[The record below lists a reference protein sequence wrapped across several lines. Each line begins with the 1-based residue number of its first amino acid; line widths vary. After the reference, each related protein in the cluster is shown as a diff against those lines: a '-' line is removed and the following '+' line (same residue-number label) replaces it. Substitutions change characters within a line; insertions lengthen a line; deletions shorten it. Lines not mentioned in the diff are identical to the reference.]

1 MGRFRGSIVKQ
12 SRREGINLAETEKVQ
27 KYLDKRPYAPG
38 QHGQRRGRGR
48 PSDYSVRLREKQK
61 LARLYGMNEKQFR
74 NLFEEEA
81 SIPGVTGTVFLQLL
95 ERRLDNVVF
104 RMGFAS
110 TRRQARQFVGHGHIL
125 VNGKRVDIPSYR
137 VKIGDQISI
146 VERSRAMGFVQEN
159 AEASKRRRVSPWLE
173 MNPENFTGSFI
184 RVPAREDLALPIN
197 ENFIIEYYS
206 R

>member
-1 MGRFRGSIVKQ
+1 MGRFHGSITKL

-27 KYLDKRPYAPG
+27 KYLDRRPYGPG
-38 QHGQRRGRGR
+38 QHGQRRKGR

-61 LARLYGMNEKQFR
+61 LARLYGMSEKQFR
-74 NLFEEEA
+74 NLFEEA
-81 SIPGVTGTVFLQLL
+81 ANVPGVTGTVFLQLL

-104 RMGFAS
+104 RLGIAS

-125 VNGKRVDIPSYR
+125 VNGKRVDIASYR
-137 VKIGDQISI
+137 VKIGDEIS
-146 VERSRAMGFVQEN
+146 VAEDSRQMGFIQEN
-159 AEASKRRRVSPWLE
+159 MEASKRRRVSPWLAF
-173 MNPENFTGSFI
+173 NPDTFTGTFV
-184 RVPAREDLALPIN
+184 RLPAREDLALPIN

>member
-1 MGRFRGSIVKQ
+1 MGRFRGSITKQ

-27 KYLDKRPYAPG
+27 KYLDRRPYGPG
-38 QHGQRRGRGR
+38 QHGQRRKGR
-48 PSDYSVRLREKQK
+48 PSDYAIRLREKQK
-61 LARLYGMNEKQFR
+61 LARLYGIGEKQFR
-74 NLFEEEA
+74 NLFEEA
-81 SIPGVTGTVFLQLL
+81 ANVPGVTGTVFLQLL

-125 VNGKRVDIPSYR
+125 VNGKKIDIPSYR
-137 VKIGDQISI
+137 VKIGDEIS
-146 VERSRAMGFVQEN
+146 VAEGSRSMGFVQEN
-159 AEASKRRRVSPWLE
+159 MEAQKRRHVSPWVELDA
-173 MNPENFTGSFI
+173 ENFKGIFS
-184 RVPAREDLALPIN
+184 RLPAREDLALPIN

>member
-1 MGRFRGSIVKQ
+1 MGRFRGSITKQ

-27 KYLDKRPYAPG
+27 KYLDRRPYGPG
-38 QHGQRRGRGR
+38 QHGQRRKGR

-74 NLFEEEA
+74 NLFEEAA
-81 SIPGVTGTVFLQLL
+81 SVPGVTGTVFLQLL

-125 VNGKRVDIPSYR
+125 VNGKKVDIASYR
-137 VKIGDQISI
+137 VKIGDEIS
-146 VERSRAMGFVQEN
+146 VAEGSRSMGFIQEN
-159 AEASKRRRVSPWLE
+159 MDAQKRRRVSPWVE
-173 MNPENFTGSFI
+173 MDHDNFKGTFS
-184 RVPAREDLALPIN
+184 RLPAREDLALPIN

>member
-1 MGRFRGSIVKQ
+1 MGRFRGSITKQ

-27 KYLDKRPYAPG
+27 KYLDKRPYGPG
-38 QHGQRRGRGR
+38 QHGQRRKGR

-61 LARLYGMNEKQFR
+61 LARLYGVGEKQFR
-74 NLFEEEA
+74 NLFDEA
-81 SIPGVTGTVFLQLL
+81 STIPGVKGTIFLQLL

-125 VNGKRVDIPSYR
+125 VNGKKVDIASYR
-137 VKIGDQISI
+137 VKVGDEIS
-146 VERSRAMGFVQEN
+146 VAEGSRSMGFIQEN
-159 AEASKRRRVSPWLE
+159 MEAQKRRRTSPWVD
-173 MNPENFTGSFI
+173 MDAENFKGTFS
-184 RVPAREDLALPIN
+184 RLPAREDLALPIN